1 MENKLNQ
8 SNLSPDM
15 FKVVGQES
23 NESEKIIRPSL
34 TFWHDAWRRL
44 IKNKG
49 ALVGLVVVIIFILLA
64 IFGPMMSGYT
74 YKQQDIANSKLPP
87 RVQGLEN
94 ISWLPFDGVD
104 KNGVNVYE
112 EKGIEDRYHWFGT
125 DDLGRDQWTRVWY
138 GARISLYIAVL
149 AAVIE
154 FFIGI
159 TYGGVSGFFGGR
171 VDAFMQRI
179 IEVLVGIPYLIVVI
193 LMILVFEKPGVLS
206 ITLAMV
212 VTGWIG
218 MARMVRGQFL
228 KLKNQ
233 EYVLASKTL
242 GASNAS
248 LIFKHLLPNV
258 LGPIIVTSMFTIPGA
273 IFTEAFLSFIGL
285 GITAPEAS
293 LGSLVNDGFRYIK
306 SYPYLLIIPSIAIS
320 ILILSFNL
328 LADGLRDALDPKMR
342 K

>member
-1 MENKLNQ
+1 MENNLKTE
-8 SNLSPDM
+8 NLSPDL

-23 NESEKIIRPSL
+23 NESEKIVRPSL

-49 ALVGLVVVIIFILLA
+49 AVFGLVMVVIFVLLA
-64 IFGPMMSGYT
+64 IFAPMTSGYT
-74 YKQQDIANSKLPP
+74 FKQQDLANSKLPP

-94 ISWLPFDGVD
+94 ISWLPFDGTD

-112 EKGIEDRYHWFGT
+112 KNGIEDKYHWFGT

-138 GARISLYIAVL
+138 GARISLYIAIL

-159 TYGGVSGFFGGR
+159 TYGGISGFFGGR
-171 VDAFMQRI
+171 IDAIMQRI

-193 LMILVFEKPGVLS
+193 LMILIFEKPGVLS

-212 VTGWIG
+212 ITGWIG

-228 KLKNQ
+228 KLRDQ

-242 GASNAS
+242 GASNRS
-248 LIFKHLLPNV
+248 LIFRHLLPNV

-285 GITAPEAS
+285 GIAAPEAS

-306 SYPYLLIIPSIAIS
+306 SYPYLLIIPSVVIS
-320 ILILSFNL
+320 VLILSFNL

>member
-1 MENKLNQ
+1 MEKNIQKE
-8 SNLSPDM
+8 NLSPEL
-15 FKVVGQES
+15 FQVVGPKG
-23 NESEKIIRPSL
+23 NDAEKIERKSL
-34 TFWHDAWRRL
+34 TFWQDARHRL
-44 IKNKG
+44 FKNKG
-49 ALVGLVVVIIFILLA
+49 AVAGLIVIIIFVLLA
-64 IFGPMMSGYT
+64 IFGPMVSGYT
-74 YKQQDIANSKLPP
+74 FKEQDLGKSKFPP

-94 ISWLPFDGVD
+94 ISWLPFDGTD
-104 KNGVNVYE
+104 KNGNNVYE
-112 EKGIEDRYHWFGT
+112 AKGYEDTYHWFGT
-125 DDLGRDQWTRVWY
+125 DDLGRDQWTRIWY

-154 FFIGI
+154 FFIGV

-171 VDAFMQRI
+171 IDAFMQRI

-193 LMILVFEKPGVLS
+193 LMILIFDKPGVLS

-228 KLKNQ
+228 KLRDQ

-242 GASNAS
+242 GATNSS
-248 LIFKHLLPNV
+248 LIFKHLLPNT

-285 GITAPEAS
+285 GIAAPEAS
-293 LGSLVNDGFRYIK
+293 LGSLVNEGFRYLR
-306 SYPYLLIIPSIAIS
+306 SFPYLLIIPALTIS

-328 LADGLRDALDPKMR
+328 LADGMRDALDPKMR

>member
-1 MENKLNQ
+1 MEKNLNTE
-8 SNLSPDM
+8 NISPEL

-23 NESEKIIRPSL
+23 HTAEKITRPSL

-49 ALVGLVVVIIFILLA
+49 ALFGLIVVSIFILLA
-64 IFGPMMSGYT
+64 IFGPIMSSYT
-74 YKQQDIANSKLPP
+74 YKQQDITNTKLPP
-87 RVQGLEN
+87 RVQGLEH
-94 ISWLPFDGVD
+94 ISWLPFDGVN
-104 KNGVNVYE
+104 KHGVNVYE
-112 EKGIEDRYHWFGT
+112 KNGIEDRYHWFGT

-154 FFIGI
+154 FFIGV
-159 TYGGVSGFFGGR
+159 TYGGISGFFGGR

-193 LMILVFEKPGVLS
+193 LMILIFEKPGVLS

-212 VTGWIG
+212 ITGWIS
-218 MARMVRGQFL
+218 MARIVRGQFL
-228 KLKNQ
+228 KLRDQ
-233 EYVLASKTL
+233 EYVLASRTL
-242 GASNAS
+242 GASNRS

-258 LGPIIVTSMFTIPGA
+258 LGPIIVTSMFTIPSA

-285 GITAPEAS
+285 GIAAPEAS
-293 LGSLVNDGFRYIK
+293 LGSLVNDGFRHINT
-306 SYPYLLIIPSIAIS
+306 YPFLLIIPSIAIS
-320 ILILSFNL
+320 LLILSFNL
-328 LADGLRDALDPKMR
+328 LADGLRDALDPKM
-342 K
+342 KK

>member
-1 MENKLNQ
+1 MEKNLNTE
-8 SNLSPDM
+8 NISPEL

-23 NESEKIIRPSL
+23 HAAEKITRPSL

-49 ALVGLVVVIIFILLA
+49 ALFGLIVVSIFILLA
-64 IFGPMMSGYT
+64 IFGPMMSSYT
-74 YKQQDIANSKLPP
+74 YKQQDITNTKLPP

-94 ISWLPFDGVD
+94 ISWLPFDGVN
-104 KNGVNVYE
+104 KHGVNVYE
-112 EKGIEDRYHWFGT
+112 KNGIEDRYHWFGT

-154 FFIGI
+154 FFIGV
-159 TYGGVSGFFGGR
+159 TYGGISGFFGGR

-193 LMILVFEKPGVLS
+193 LMILIFEKPGVLS

-212 VTGWIG
+212 ITGWIS
-218 MARMVRGQFL
+218 MARIVRGQFL
-228 KLKNQ
+228 KLRDQ
-233 EYVLASKTL
+233 EYVLASRTL
-242 GASNAS
+242 GASNRS

-258 LGPIIVTSMFTIPGA
+258 LGPIIVTSMFTIPSA

-285 GITAPEAS
+285 GIAAPEAS
-293 LGSLVNDGFRYIK
+293 LGSLVNDGFRHINT
-306 SYPYLLIIPSIAIS
+306 YPFLLIIPSIAIS
-320 ILILSFNL
+320 LLILSFNL
-328 LADGLRDALDPKMR
+328 LADGLRDALDPKM
-342 K
+342 KK